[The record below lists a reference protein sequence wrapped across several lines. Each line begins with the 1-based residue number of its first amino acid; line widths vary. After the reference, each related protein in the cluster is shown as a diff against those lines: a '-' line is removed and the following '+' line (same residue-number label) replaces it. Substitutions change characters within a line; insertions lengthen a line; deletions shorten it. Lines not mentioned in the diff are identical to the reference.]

1 MELSLTLDIPRITH
15 LTYTRGINPHPKT
28 IIEEDHKG
36 QVGSVHVPKLQ
47 KLVKLCAVHDFPP
60 GCGRY
65 ASLVAPESYISLPQ
79 RCLILPV
86 STSGDYSFGYGKN
99 VSLMINKQCLLAS
112 APNCHSNGVKDSSRQ
127 LFKLNFHSLAK
138 ESVKSRAKFKPRD

>member
-1 MELSLTLDIPRITH
+1 MSLSFRSQLNH
-15 LTYTRGINPHPKT
+15 LQYVI
-28 IIEEDHKG
+28 
-36 QVGSVHVPKLQ
+36 
-47 KLVKLCAVHDFPP
+47 FPP

-65 ASLVAPESYISLPQ
+65 ASPVTPESYTYLPQ

-138 ESVKSRAKFKPRD
+138 ESVKSRANLETNFLKQDNGSENNEGSSCILQQRIETCFHLDKHGKNHGIFSTL